1 MQNHQKHIGKL
12 DTSSHHIKRVKFKE
26 VFSPDPSVTPTRMEG
41 IREVSALS
49 ESNFS
54 INSGRKFPKE

>member
-1 MQNHQKHIGKL
+1 
-12 DTSSHHIKRVKFKE
+12 
-26 VFSPDPSVTPTRMEG
+26 MEG

-54 INSGRKFPKE
+54 INSGRKFPKEYVIPSAEKNTESTTLLKVYINLETFLIVLAIGNN